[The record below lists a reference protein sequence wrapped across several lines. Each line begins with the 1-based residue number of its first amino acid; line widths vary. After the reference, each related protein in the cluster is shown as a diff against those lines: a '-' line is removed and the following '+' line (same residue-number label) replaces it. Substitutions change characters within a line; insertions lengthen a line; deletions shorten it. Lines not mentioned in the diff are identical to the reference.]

1 MTLILALVTLV
12 LAPWHGASLPTASS
26 DAVKFKLTVYGAA
39 AQHVE
44 LRAAGVPKGWVAS
57 FCTKTLC
64 SPLRY
69 SMDLN
74 GRGIGVVEFA
84 AIRTGES
91 APKHAQMTVTADGAK
106 SLNVRV

>member
-1 MTLILALVTLV
+1 MFVLALVTLV
-12 LAPWHGASLPTASS
+12 LAPWHGPSLPTASA
-26 DAVKFKLTVYGAA
+26 DAVKYKLTVHGAA

-44 LRAAGVPKGWVAS
+44 LRADGVPKGWVAS

-64 SPLRY
+64 SPMRY
-69 SMDLN
+69 GMDLN
-74 GRGIGVVEFA
+74 SRGIGVVEFA

-91 APKHAQMTVTADGAK
+91 APKHVQMTVTADGAE